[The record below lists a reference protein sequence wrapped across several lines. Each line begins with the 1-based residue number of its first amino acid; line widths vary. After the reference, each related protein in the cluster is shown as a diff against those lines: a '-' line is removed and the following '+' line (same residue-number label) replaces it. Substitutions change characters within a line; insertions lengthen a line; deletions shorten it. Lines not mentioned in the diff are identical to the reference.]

1 MLSRHR
7 KTREWQKQ
15 CNAMI
20 DRLIA
25 TDEKLKGE
33 TVGAVHPSEI
43 QPVSPYHRAQGVTL
57 GIILQGK

>member
-1 MLSRHR
+1 
-7 KTREWQKQ
+7 
-15 CNAMI
+15 MI